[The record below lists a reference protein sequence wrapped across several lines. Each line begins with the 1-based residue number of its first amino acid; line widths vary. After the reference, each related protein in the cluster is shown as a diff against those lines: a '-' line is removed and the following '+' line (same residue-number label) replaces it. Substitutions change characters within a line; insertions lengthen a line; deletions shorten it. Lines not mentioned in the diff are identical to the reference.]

1 MLAALHQLDEILFR
15 QVGEQLGRVV
25 PAKTGHDIDI
35 PAVLLVDQRV
45 DAVHEHIEARPVI
58 ALALHHTPVKI
69 QQLPPHT
76 DTQAAQGGPHGAAVA
91 LLFEEGNGDRVD
103 HAHDIMVGTVQPRQA
118 LGGQVVGNRTVHPL
132 ARRQIRLGLTV
143 HILRHQHHRRKHPR
157 HGAGCHHGSPYIDVG
172 RCDGVEQARAL
183 VRLRRRHR
191 DTDLPAGL
199 LIGLLEG
206 QVRYHPRDQPPQVPD
221 VYLRI
226 GAEEHTGEHARFLLR
241 LEQDIGGAVK
251 VLQLPVGMGAQ
262 HARHQRAGTGA
273 RNHPRQQA
281 LLQQGLDHAQMI
293 KTQHAPAAEHQRRA
307 AVANVGAVE
316 KIELLL
322 RVDQRVVDLRQVA
335 QGFIYLVNILFYQ
348 LLGAK
353 PGLAIQAAAP
363 HPAHIAVDALVER
376 EQQAVVVVPRPQA
389 ANAVEPQADLGVI
402 VLAGL
407 VDLTPASLTRQL
419 IVFQRRR
426 APLVVADGFGHC
438 SLKLFELA

>member
-1 MLAALHQLDEILFR
+1 
-15 QVGEQLGRVV
+15 
-25 PAKTGHDIDI
+25 
-35 PAVLLVDQRV
+35 
-45 DAVHEHIEARPVI
+45 
-58 ALALHHTPVKI
+58 
-69 QQLPPHT
+69 
-76 DTQAAQGGPHGAAVA
+76 
-91 LLFEEGNGDRVD
+91 
-103 HAHDIMVGTVQPRQA
+103 
-118 LGGQVVGNRTVHPL
+118 
-132 ARRQIRLGLTV
+132 
-143 HILRHQHHRRKHPR
+143 
-157 HGAGCHHGSPYIDVG
+157 
-172 RCDGVEQARAL
+172 
-183 VRLRRRHR
+183 
-191 DTDLPAGL
+191 
-199 LIGLLEG
+199 
-206 QVRYHPRDQPPQVPD
+206 
-221 VYLRI
+221 
-226 GAEEHTGEHARFLLR
+226 
-241 LEQDIGGAVK
+241 
-251 VLQLPVGMGAQ
+251 
-262 HARHQRAGTGA
+262 
-273 RNHPRQQA
+273 
-281 LLQQGLDHAQMI
+281 MI

-407 VDLTPASLTRQL
+407 VDLTPASLARQL

-438 SLKLFELA
+438 SFKLFELA